1 MNGEKRLI
9 LSVIIPVYNSEK
21 YIKNCVESI
30 IAQDE
35 EVEIILIDDGS
46 TDSSG
51 KICDEY
57 SEEYKFI
64 KTFHINNGGPS
75 QARNYGINIAKGEY
89 IQFIDSDDELEK
101 NCFYNNKKIVQ
112 SEKPDILL
120 YGANAIN
127 TNKKSKSKIITSF
140 YERNYEIEEL
150 LKQLEN
156 DSKPTVLNYVW
167 NKWYKR
173 ELIKNNGILFEEECR
188 LGEDFLFNCRVF
200 SKCEKI
206 YISNETYYKYY
217 IRGNESLTGKFN
229 RDELQRRREM
239 KTAFTNLYEEWNLSK
254 IGKDKMNKVEGEMG
268 YTSIRAIK
276 KKNCNIEFSEKVCYV
291 SEFMNSEYKELI
303 TEYLRDKNGIVKK
316 INYFLLKN
324 KMKKVFVIFND
335 IILGKVVVKKN
346 D

>member
-1 MNGEKRLI
+1 MIQSLQFLI
-9 LSVIIPVYNSEK
+9 M
-21 YIKNCVESI
+21 
-30 IAQDE
+30 
-35 EVEIILIDDGS
+35 
-46 TDSSG
+46 
-51 KICDEY
+51 
-57 SEEYKFI
+57 
-64 KTFHINNGGPS
+64 
-75 QARNYGINIAKGEY
+75 YGINGI
-89 IQFIDSDDELEK
+89 
-101 NCFYNNKKIVQ
+101 
-112 SEKPDILL
+112 
-120 YGANAIN
+120 
-127 TNKKSKSKIITSF
+127 
-140 YERNYEIEEL
+140 
-150 LKQLEN
+150 
-156 DSKPTVLNYVW
+156 
-167 NKWYKR
+167 KR
-173 ELIKNNGILFEEECR
+173 EIIKNNGILFEEECR